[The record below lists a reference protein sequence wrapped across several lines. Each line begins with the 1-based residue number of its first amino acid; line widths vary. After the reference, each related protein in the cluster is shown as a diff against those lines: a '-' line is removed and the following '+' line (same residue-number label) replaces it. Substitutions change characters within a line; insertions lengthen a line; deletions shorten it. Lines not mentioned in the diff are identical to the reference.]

1 MSKMKDENNKRAQLE
16 TNMFTKVKTKVG
28 KKTQR

>member
-1 MSKMKDENNKRAQLE
+1 MKAENNVPNSFYQLE